1 MTPSRRWRLRAWL
14 AAATLLL
21 AAPAARADLMLFPT
35 RIVFDKNQRAAQVE
49 LINRGR
55 TPETYRISIVNR
67 RMTEDG
73 EIKSADTP
81 EAGEQFADTM
91 LRFSPRQVTIAP
103 GSSQTVRMLLRKPAD
118 LATGEYRSHLQF
130 DRVADATPDDSVEAA
145 GDEGAGKVGVVIT
158 ALVGASI
165 PVIVR
170 QGETDARVSLAQ
182 LALQPASADAG
193 PLLAFEIR
201 RDGTR
206 SVYGDLAVTFTPRGG
221 APIDVAKA
229 GGVAVYV
236 PNPLRRARLPLQ
248 LPPGAA
254 LAGGTLRLSYR
265 ERADTGGK
273 LIAESTL
280 VLP

>member
-1 MTPSRRWRLRAWL
+1 MTSTLRPRLGAWL
-14 AAATLLL
+14 AGCTLLIAT
-21 AAPAARADLMLFPT
+21 AAAHADLMLFPT

-55 TPETYRISIVNR
+55 APETYRISLVNR

-73 EIKSADTP
+73 EIRNADTA

-91 LRFSPRQVTIAP
+91 LRYSPRQVTIAP

-118 LATGEYRSHLQF
+118 LAPGEYRSHLQF
-130 DRVADATPDDSVEAA
+130 DRVADATPDNSVEGDADA
-145 GDEGAGKVGVVIT
+145 GASKVGVVIT

-170 QGETDARVSLAQ
+170 QGETDARVTLAQ
-182 LALQPASADAG
+182 LAFQPAAADAG
-193 PLLAFEIR
+193 PSLAFQIQRE
-201 RDGTR
+201 GNR

-221 APIDVAKA
+221 APVEVAKA

-248 LPPGAA
+248 LPPGAT

-265 ERADTGGK
+265 ERADAGGK
-273 LIAESTL
+273 LLAESSL

>member
-1 MTPSRRWRLRAWL
+1 MTPSRRRQLRAWL

-21 AAPAARADLMLFPT
+21 AAPAVRADLMLFPT

-49 LINRGR
+49 LINQGR

-130 DRVADATPDDSVEAA
+130 DRVADATPEDSVEAA
-145 GDEGAGKVGVVIT
+145 ADGSAGKVGVVIT

-170 QGETDARVSLAQ
+170 QGETDAHVALAQ

-193 PLLAFEIR
+193 PLLTFEIR
-201 RDGTR
+201 REGNR
-206 SVYGDLAVTFTPRGG
+206 SVYGDLA
-221 APIDVAKA
+221 A
-229 GGVAVYV
+229 
-236 PNPLRRARLPLQ
+236 
-248 LPPGAA
+248 
-254 LAGGTLRLSYR
+254 
-265 ERADTGGK
+265 
-273 LIAESTL
+273 
-280 VLP
+280 

>member
-1 MTPSRRWRLRAWL
+1 MTRSRRRPSRAWL
-14 AAATLLL
+14 VAAALLL
-21 AAPAARADLMLFPT
+21 AAPAVRADLMLFPT

-55 TPETYRISIVNR
+55 MPETYRISLVNR

-73 EIKSADTP
+73 EIKSADSA
-81 EAGEQFADTM
+81 EAGEQFADAM

-145 GDEGAGKVGVVIT
+145 ADGSAGKVGVVIT

-170 QGETDARVSLAQ
+170 QGDTEAHVQLTQ
-182 LALQPASADAG
+182 LALQPAGADAG

-201 RDGTR
+201 RDGNR

-221 APIDVAKA
+221 APVDVAKA

-248 LPPGAA
+248 LPPGAT
-254 LAGGTLRLSYR
+254 LAGGTLRLLYR
-265 ERADTGGK
+265 ERADSGGK
-273 LIAESTL
+273 TIAEATL
-280 VLP
+280 VVP